1 MVLIKSRNAYSKG
14 RKGRL
19 GLPGRESGL
28 WEKTRDLPAGNRMTE
43 RFKELATRVVAKI
56 KLDEL
61 AGR

>member
-1 MVLIKSRNAYSKG
+1 MGG
-14 RKGRL
+14 RDGT

-56 KLDEL
+56 QLDEL